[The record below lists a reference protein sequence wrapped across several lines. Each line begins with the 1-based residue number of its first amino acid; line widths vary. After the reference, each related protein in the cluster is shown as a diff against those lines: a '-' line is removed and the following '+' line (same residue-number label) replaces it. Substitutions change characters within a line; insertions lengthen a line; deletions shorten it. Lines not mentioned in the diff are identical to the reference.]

1 MRNSLPFALPQ
12 AIQQHPLTVTADT
25 PTTQA
30 ISLMSQ
36 TKSSCVLIVATPQ
49 LGGNAFGKLLGIFT
63 ERDVVRV
70 TAANLPLEQMAIGE
84 VMTQQPFS
92 VTQPQTNDTLNLLN
106 LFRKHLFRHLPIVD
120 DQGNLV
126 GLITHQSIREVLKPV
141 DWMRLRRV
149 AEVMTTEVI
158 QVSLSASILQIA
170 QKMAQR
176 RVSCVVIAQEPENY
190 LHIANHTE
198 ESPPPTHS
206 YTPASVLPIGIITE
220 RDIVQFRALGLDLH
234 QTKAE
239 TVMSTPLLPIRP
251 TDSLIV
257 AHELMRKHRIRR
269 LVVLGEDEKLVGL
282 ITQTSLLQAL
292 DPMEV
297 DASITA
303 LQRVIEER
311 TTELVQANQR
321 LEIEIQERQQTESA
335 LRLSEAR
342 LAGILNIADDAII
355 SINEQMQV
363 ELFNQGAEKMFGY
376 TAREVLQQPIDLLL
390 PSGFTKAH
398 RQHILNLCES
408 ADRTSNEM
416 GGRQIIWMRRKD
428 RREFPTEASISK
440 LIVREE
446 KVWTIILRDITNRVQ
461 AEETLRHQMSR
472 ERLIAKIALRIR
484 QSLDIHTI
492 LNTTV
497 AEVRQFLAC
506 DRVIIYRFQPDWSGI
521 VAVESVGPGWGSIL
535 GTVIEDLC
543 FTENYLER
551 YEQGC
556 TEEIE
561 DIYTSGINQCR
572 IDLLAPLQVRA
583 NLVVPILKENRTTPE
598 QMKIGLGE
606 NSGSVI
612 TPAFNS
618 SSLLASSQSTAPL
631 WGLLGAHQCSRA
643 RRWQDWEIDFL
654 KQLATQVAIAI
665 QQGELYQQLLAAN
678 QQLVQLASLDG
689 LTQIANRRR
698 FDEYLNL
705 EWRRLLREK
714 QPISLILCDVDFF
727 KAYNDY
733 YGHLAGDFCL
743 QQVATGIRQSIKR
756 PADLVAR
763 YGGEEFAV
771 ILPNTP
777 FPGAIHF
784 AEEIRR
790 QIAALNIHHPKSLA
804 SQYITL
810 SLGVATT
817 IPEYQSSPAKLIG
830 VADQALYQAKAQ
842 GRNTYVAKNL

>member
-12 AIQQHPLTVTADT
+12 AIEQHPLTVTPDT
-25 PTTQA
+25 PATQA
-30 ISLMSQ
+30 IALMSQ
-36 TKSSCVLIVATPQ
+36 TKSSCVLIVAPQ
-49 LGGNAFGKLLGIFT
+49 QGEGKVFGKLLGIFT

-84 VMTQQPFS
+84 VMTKQPFS
-92 VTQPQTNDTLNLLN
+92 IIEPQTHDTLNLLK

-126 GLITHQSIREVLKPV
+126 GSISHQSIREVLKPA

-149 AEVMTTEVI
+149 SEVMTAEVI
-158 QVSLSASILQIA
+158 HASLSASVLEIT
-170 QKMAQR
+170 QKMAQK
-176 RVSCVVIAQEPENY
+176 RVSCIVIAKEPQTAPQT
-190 LHIANHTE
+190 ANNSE
-198 ESPPPTHS
+198 EFPL
-206 YTPASVLPIGIITE
+206 ASLIPVGIITE
-220 RDIVQFRALGLDLH
+220 RDIVQFRALGLDLQH
-234 QTKAE
+234 TKAE
-239 TVMSTPLLPIRP
+239 MVMSSPLLPIRP

-269 LVVLGEDEKLVGL
+269 LVVLEEGEKLLGL

-292 DPMEV
+292 DPIEV
-297 DASITA
+297 DASIAA

-311 TTELVQANQR
+311 TTELVQTNQR

-342 LAGILNIADDAII
+342 LAGILNIADDGII
-355 SINEQMQV
+355 SIDEQMQV

-376 TAREVLQQPIDLLL
+376 SAAEVLQQPIDMLL

-398 RQHILNLCES
+398 RQHIVSLCES
-408 ADRTSNEM
+408 ADRTKNEA
-416 GGRQIIWMRRKD
+416 GRPIVWLRRKD
-428 RREFPTEASISK
+428 RREFPAEASISK
-440 LIVREE
+440 LVVKDE

-461 AEETLRHQMSR
+461 AEEALRHQMSR
-472 ERLIAKIALRIR
+472 ERLMAKIALRIR
-484 QSLDIHTI
+484 QSLDIDTI

-506 DRVIIYRFQPDWSGI
+506 DRVIVYRFQPDWSGV
-521 VAVESVGPGWGSIL
+521 VAVESVGPGWVPIL
-535 GTVIEDLC
+535 GTVVQDLC
-543 FTENYLER
+543 FKENYLER
-551 YEQGC
+551 YERGR
-556 TEEIE
+556 TEAIE
-561 DIYTSGINQCR
+561 DIYTSNINQCR
-572 IDLLAPLQVRA
+572 IDLLSPFQVRA
-583 NLVVPILKENRTTPE
+583 NLVVPILKENRTTSE
-598 QMKIGLGE
+598 QLKVGLSD
-606 NSGSVI
+606 NSGTGLSN
-612 TPAFNS
+612 TLNS
-618 SSLLASSQSTAPL
+618 SSLLTPAQSTSPL

-643 RRWQDWEIDFL
+643 RRWQDWEIDLL

-689 LTQIANRRR
+689 LTQLANRRR
-698 FDEYLNL
+698 FDEYLNS

-727 KAYNDY
+727 KAYNDA

-743 QQVATGIRQSIKR
+743 QQVANGIRQAVKR

-777 FPGAIHF
+777 FAGAIHV
-784 AEEIRR
+784 AEQIRS
-790 QIAALNIHHPKSLA
+790 QITDLRINHPQSLV

-817 IPEYQSSPAKLIG
+817 IPEDYQSSPDRLIG
-830 VADQALYQAKAQ
+830 VADRSLYQAKAR
-842 GRNTYVAKNL
+842 GRNTYAAENF